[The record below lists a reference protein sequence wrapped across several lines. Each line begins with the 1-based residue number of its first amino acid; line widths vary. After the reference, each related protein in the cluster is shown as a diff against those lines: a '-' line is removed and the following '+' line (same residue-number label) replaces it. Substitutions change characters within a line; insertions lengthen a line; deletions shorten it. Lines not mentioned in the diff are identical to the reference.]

1 MYSRVYS
8 GEKLAK
14 SDKEKEKGGVYVQM
28 GVWERKSC
36 KSAGVCL
43 LEGVLCVI
51 NPASLIPRVLS
62 VWPTEPSAQAPS
74 TPPGHESCLSHT
86 VGVHTHT
93 PVTRVRVGVWMNTQP
108 LYPILSQKKLEM
120 LSLIIFN
127 TISRPTYK
135 NLSVSAV
142 FKWICMPSVQ
152 AYNPI
157 ISQLILHGNM
167 ISEIFHRV

>member
-93 PVTRVRVGVWMNTQP
+93 HPSQESEWVCGWTLNPSIPSCHKRSLKCCHSLYLIQSVGLLIKIFQLVQFSNESACH
-108 LYPILSQKKLEM
+108 LYR
-120 LSLIIFN
+120 LI
-127 TISRPTYK
+127 T
-135 NLSVSAV
+135 L
-142 FKWICMPSVQ
+142 
-152 AYNPI
+152 
-157 ISQLILHGNM
+157 L
-167 ISEIFHRV
+167 